1 MTFPPWFFYVLL
13 VILGLVLGSFYNVC
27 IYRLPRQES
36 IVWPG
41 SRCPSCQH
49 SLSLLDNI
57 PLVSFLLLKGTCR
70 YCQVPISVR
79 YPLIEGV
86 NALAMI
92 LIGWKFGLSWEGLQ
106 AVLLFSALLV
116 VSVIDLYHQIIPNVI
131 TYPGIGIGLVL
142 SWLTGW
148 PGWWSS
154 LIGLLAGGGLLLMLA
169 WGYELLAQKE
179 GMGGGDIKLL
189 AMIGAF
195 LGWPGVLV
203 TLLSSS
209 FLGTLVGLGLI
220 LVWKKDR
227 TYAIPFGPFL
237 SLGALIYLFFGPTLL
252 FWYFG

>member
-27 IYRLPRQES
+27 IYRLPREES

-49 SLSLLDNI
+49 PLSLLDNI

-79 YPLIEGV
+79 YPIIEGV

-106 AVLLFSALLV
+106 AGLLFSALLV
-116 VSVIDLYHQIIPNVI
+116 VSVIDLYHQIIPDVI

-154 LIGLLAGGGLLLMLA
+154 LIGLLVGGGLLWMLA
-169 WGYELLAQKE
+169 WGYELLSRKE

-237 SLGALIYLFFGPTLL
+237 SLGALMYLFFGPTLL